1 MLKPRVTSADNN
13 QLHFD
18 DGSSVEV
25 SNVVWSTGFKSDYSW
40 INIPSVLDEKGLPIH
55 QRGVTNIKGLFFL
68 GLVWQYRRGSAL
80 LQGVGMDAKYLVEKL
95 STNK

>member
-40 INIPSVLDEKGLPIH
+40 INIPSVVDEKGLPIH

-68 GLVWQYRRGSAL
+68 GLVWQYSRGSAL